1 MEELDLKE
9 LFNIF
14 WKSKLQII
22 FIVLIF
28 IAIGVVYTT
37 NFVTPMYTAKTTL
50 VLATSEDNNGKEKSK
65 ETTGTSA
72 DTKISA
78 TDVTMNSKLV
88 STYREIVRSSNVI
101 RRVISNLNIDIKEND
116 LKNNVTV
123 SNEKDTELI
132 KIEVTN
138 VNPENAKK
146 IANEIANVF
155 TDIIGEI
162 YNINNV
168 HIVDEAET
176 PNTPSNVNHIKDILI
191 FAVVGL
197 VISVVYILIV
207 NMLDNTIKSADD
219 VEQNMKISVLATIP
233 VYSGTDIEKRKKS
246 RKK

>member
-14 WKSKLQII
+14 WKNKLQII
-22 FIVLIF
+22 FIVAIF
-28 IAIGVVYTT
+28 IIIGFVYTT
-37 NFVTPMYTAKTTL
+37 TFVTKMYTAKTTL
-50 VLATSEDNNGKEKSK
+50 VLATSEDETKEK
-65 ETTGTSA
+65 ETTSSE
-72 DTKISA
+72 TKSISA

-88 STYREIVRSSNVI
+88 STYREIVRSSNII
-101 RRVISNLNIDIKEND
+101 RRVKSNLGIDIEEDD
-116 LKNNVTV
+116 LRKNVSV

-138 VNPENAKK
+138 INAENAKK
-146 IANEIANVF
+146 IANEIAKVF
-155 TDIIGEI
+155 TEKIGEL

-176 PNTPSNVNHIKDILI
+176 PNTPSNVHPVKDILI

-197 VISVVYILIV
+197 VISIIYVLIV

-219 VEQNMKISVLATIP
+219 VEQSMKISVLASIP
-233 VYSGTDIEKRKKS
+233 VYNSAEVEKLKS
-246 RKK
+246 RKKKKR